1 MRSFL
6 KHLIKIPLRF
16 LFLIRP
22 KNNMSNHFYR
32 ARWFLM
38 GQIQKLMMGRVRKE
52 AYKGHIIEFI
62 CPNYLSDWRAQTF
75 NVKEPE
81 TLEWI
86 DTMKDEEIFWDVG
99 ANIGV
104 FSLYAAKAK
113 NANVFSFEPSVFNLE
128 LLTRNIF
135 QNQLQDRISVVPIAL
150 TNNTGFNNM
159 YMTTT
164 EWGGAL
170 TTFGEDFGWDGK
182 KLNQNFKY
190 ITAGITMDDAVNK
203 LKIPLPSY
211 LKMDVDGLE
220 HIILQGGDE
229 VLKNV
234 ESILIEVN
242 ENFEEQNFK
251 VQQIL
256 TDAGLTLIHKK
267 ISSSEFSEP
276 SELQAQATYNQIW
289 KKNSYKNH

>member
-1 MRSFL
+1 
-6 KHLIKIPLRF
+6 
-16 LFLIRP
+16 
-22 KNNMSNHFYR
+22 MSNHFYR
-32 ARWFLM
+32 ARWFLL
-38 GQIQKLMMGRVRKE
+38 GHIQKLMMGRVRKE

-75 NVKEPE
+75 RVKEPE
-81 TLEWI
+81 TLDWI

-99 ANIGV
+99 ANIGI
-104 FSLYAAKAK
+104 FSLYAVKAK

-150 TNNTGFNNM
+150 SNSTGFNNM
-159 YMTTT
+159 RMTTT

-170 TTFGEDFGWDGK
+170 STFGEDFGWDGK
-182 KLNQNFKY
+182 KLNENFQY
-190 ITAGITMDDAVNK
+190 TTAGITMDEAVNK
-203 LKIPLPSY
+203 LKIPLPGY

-220 HIILQGGDE
+220 HLILQGGDE

-242 ENFEEQNFK
+242 ENFEEQNFG
-251 VQQIL
+251 VQKIL
-256 TDAGLTLIHKK
+256 TDAGLGLIDKK
-267 ISSSEFSEP
+267 LSSAEFSAP
-276 SELQAQATYNQIW
+276 LELQAQATYNQIW
-289 KKNSYKNH
+289 KRK